1 MPAPAAAAATSPLER
16 RLGLPDVTLIVMGGI
31 VGSGIFVNPSIVAA
45 RAGSAAGT
53 LGAWLGGGAIAL
65 AGAFVY
71 AELGARRPL
80 AGGQYAYLREAF
92 HPALAFVYAWSLLL
106 LIQTGGMAASAMTF
120 ARYARE
126 LARVPLPE
134 GVLAALVLGALTVI
148 NALGVRAGAGT
159 QNALML
165 LKIAAI
171 LAVVVAG
178 FAVAGAHAGGGPA
191 AAGGSTAAAPPPAP
205 NFGAAMVPVL
215 FAYGGWQTA
224 AFLGGEV
231 RDPAR
236 TLPRGMVLGV
246 IGVVLLYTAVNAA
259 CLRVLG
265 TAGLAGT
272 PAPAAAVMRAG
283 FGEAGARWLALGV
296 AASTLG
302 FLSQSMLTAP
312 RVYYA
317 MAADG
322 LFFRSVARVN
332 ARTHVP
338 VMAVALQGVAA
349 VAIALTGNYGR
360 ILDTVVSADWIF
372 FGLTAA
378 CVFRLRAADA
388 GAGRPARPG
397 IPGHPWTTLA
407 FIAASAWIVVQA
419 LAHDPGNGAIGI
431 GLLLAG
437 WPVYLLWDGARRRA
451 PRPSAPGGQPPA

>member
-1 MPAPAAAAATSPLER
+1 
-16 RLGLPDVTLIVMGGI
+16 V
-31 VGSGIFVNPSIVAA
+31 
-45 RAGSAAGT
+45 
-53 LGAWLGGGAIAL
+53 GGAIAL
-65 AGAFVY
+65 AGAFIY

-126 LARVPLPE
+126 LGHVPLPE
-134 GVLAALVLGALTVI
+134 GVLAALVLGLLTVV

-159 QNALML
+159 QNVLMV

-178 FAVAGAHAGGGPA
+178 FAVAAAVSGVTAPVAASAG
-191 AAGGSTAAAPPPAP
+191 AAPTP

-224 AFLGGEV
+224 AFVGGEV
-231 RDPAR
+231 KDAAR

-265 TAGLAGT
+265 PAGLAAT
-272 PAPAAAVMRAG
+272 PAPAAAVMRAA

-302 FLSQSMLTAP
+302 FLSQCMLTAP

-322 LFFRSVARVN
+322 LFFKANARVSP
-332 ARTHVP
+332 RTHVP
-338 VMAVALQGVAA
+338 VMAVALQGAAA
-349 VAIALTGNYGR
+349 VVLSLTGSYGR

-372 FGLTAA
+372 FGLSAA
-378 CVFRLRAADA
+378 CVFRLRRLDA
-388 GAGRPARPG
+388 GSGGAAVAG
-397 IPGHPWTTLA
+397 IPGHPYTTLA

-419 LAHDPGNGAIGI
+419 LAHDPKNGIIGI
-431 GLLLAG
+431 GLLLTG
-437 WPVYLLWDGARRRA
+437 WPVYLLWRRARRHPITRS
-451 PRPSAPGGQPPA
+451 RS